1 MAKPPKLLRY
11 PLDIIDSTTD
21 YMFIEVMK
29 YNPGGQSALPG
40 LASQGESAQSIAS
53 SNTNNVFN
61 SFTGSQFFGTDVK
74 QSIILP
80 MPNAIASVNR
90 TGWGESRISSL
101 AGAGLKLSG
110 DLLDVITGRKE
121 QDALAETA
129 KQELEGVRGAFDLLR
144 NDFKSRAQVAL
155 VNAAAGTSIQVS
167 DVRGRQS
174 GQIVNQ
180 NVELLFNSVSIRPFG
195 FNWDFT
201 PRNDKEAEAVLQMI
215 KTFKKAAA
223 PKRTVGQNGF
233 LSAPDIFRLTYKK
246 GIDNQRYLNKF
257 KMCALTSVGVDY
269 TGSGIHATYESGSPV
284 HYKLNLSF
292 TELEPIYAED
302 YGDNFDDAGF

>member
-29 YNPGGQSALPG
+29 YNPGGQSSLPG

-110 DLLDVITGRKE
+110 DLLDVVTGRKTIDE
-121 QDALAETA
+121 LGDTA
-129 KQELEGVRGAFDLLR
+129 KTELTGVQGAVDLLR
-144 NDFKSRAQVAL
+144 NDFKARAQVAI

-215 KTFKKAAA
+215 KTFKKSAA
-223 PKRTVGQNGF
+223 PKKTVGQNGF

>member
-1 MAKPPKLLRY
+1 MAKPPALLRY
-11 PLDIIDSTTD
+11 PIDIIDSTTD
-21 YMFIEVMK
+21 YMFVEVLE
-29 YNPGGQSALPG
+29 YTPGGVPTLSSGAG
-40 LASQGESAQSIAS
+40 AS
-53 SNTNNVFN
+53 SATSLGAFANK
-61 SFTGSQFFGTDVK
+61 SKVK

-80 MPNAIASVNR
+80 MPNSVAAVNR

-110 DLLDVITGRKE
+110 DLLDVVTGRKK
-121 QDALAETA
+121 AEELGDTA
-129 KQELEGVRGAFDLLR
+129 RKELTGVQGAVDLLR
-144 NDFKSRAQVAL
+144 NDFKARAQVAL